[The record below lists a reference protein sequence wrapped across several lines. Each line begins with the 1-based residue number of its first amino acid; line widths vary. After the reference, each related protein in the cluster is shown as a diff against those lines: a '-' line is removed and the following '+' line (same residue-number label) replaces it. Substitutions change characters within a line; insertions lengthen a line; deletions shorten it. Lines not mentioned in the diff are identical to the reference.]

1 MIHEY
6 IMYIKFTFNKAMQ
19 CFPHAMPHQSS
30 ILATAR
36 NISKHEY
43 KMYHYKRIQTM
54 DGVQAPFL
62 SVNSSAHAQNI
73 HYKEVEVKTSFL
85 YKDKYVENLQN
96 SLLLLLRI

>member
-1 MIHEY
+1 MNGIRIGKKDKAWKLNNFDFHNDTMSMIHEY

-43 KMYHYKRIQTM
+43 KMYHYKRIPTM

-62 SVNSSAHAQNI
+62 SVNSSAQNI
-73 HYKEVEVKTSFL
+73 HHIE
-85 YKDKYVENLQN
+85 
-96 SLLLLLRI
+96 I